1 MNKIVNILISI
12 FVVLFSTIHSETKY
26 YFNIDSIEIIRN
38 FSYFFLLVLILV
50 TLKSS
55 FKYIISN
62 KLIFTFICWIFLIN
76 ITYFLFIPAN
86 GQYFYSPL
94 FLLIP
99 FGINTNNLKK
109 IGYYILLFSLI
120 FSLLYSYQIFSLIFF
135 NGDFIII
142 EKQYFD
148 VFKMGNV
155 KFNSSLI
162 FGNSN
167 SAGSIL
173 FLFLILSENL
183 IKQKLV
189 FINIIIMFAILL
201 SGSLT
206 ALLLGTIWLFRQKI
220 KSFGFS
226 QFIFIIPI
234 FVILVFIL
242 QVNLFGLIARIDR
255 WLSFVILFIT
265 RPSIILFP
273 NNFFDP
279 DFYSEST
286 FIDLILN
293 FGLIP
298 ILIFFKILYD
308 NKLYFVIIYFAL
320 TNSVFLPINAFVI
333 GLLIKKINYELSN

>member
-1 MNKIVNILISI
+1 LNKIVNILISI
-12 FVVLFSTIHSETKY
+12 FVVLFGIIHSETKY
-26 YFNIDSIEIIRN
+26 YFNVHSIEIIRN
-38 FSYFFLLVLILV
+38 FSYFFLLLLILV

-55 FKYIISN
+55 FKYILSN
-62 KLIFTFICWIFLIN
+62 KLIFTFFCWVFLIN
-76 ITYFLFIPAN
+76 IAYFLFIPSN
-86 GQYFYSPL
+86 GQYFYSPV

-109 IGYYILLFSLI
+109 IGSYILLSSLI
-120 FSLLYSYQIFSLIFF
+120 FSLLYIFQIFSLIFF

-148 VFKMGNV
+148 VFNMGNV
-155 KFNSSLI
+155 KLNSSLI

-183 IKQKLV
+183 IKQKRV
-189 FINIIIMFAILL
+189 FSNIIIMFAIVL

-206 ALLLGTIWLFRQKI
+206 ALLLGTIWLSRKKI
-220 KSFGFS
+220 NSISFS
-226 QFIFIIPI
+226 QFVFIIPI
-234 FVILVFIL
+234 FVLFVFIL
-242 QVNLFGLIARIDR
+242 QVNLFGLTARIDR
-255 WLSFVILFIT
+255 WLSFATLFIT

-298 ILIFFKILYD
+298 ILMFFKILYN
-308 NKLYFVIIYFAL
+308 NKLYFVMIYFCL
-320 TNSVFLPINAFVI
+320 TNSVLLPINAFVI
-333 GLLIKKINYELSN
+333 GLLIKKMNYELYN